1 MIGQVQMKRS
11 VKRSYGT
18 VLLGIVLL
26 FSLGIGPVVE
36 ARTSQVTVVKV
47 KKAPR
52 YSRATIAKAQAL
64 LKAQGY
70 YAGPINGIMTPAT
83 RSALKSYQRRHYL
96 TVTGYLNKETIRS
109 MKLDV
114 QL

>member
-1 MIGQVQMKRS
+1 M
-11 VKRSYGT
+11 RSYGIL
-18 VLLGIVLL
+18 LLGIL
-26 FSLGIGPVVE
+26 FLSSLGSVPFVE

-70 YAGPINGIMTPAT
+70 YTGPINGIMTPAT
-83 RSALKSYQRRHYL
+83 RAALKSYQRRHYL

-109 MKLDV
+109 MKLD
-114 QL
+114 LRS